1 MFRTLILDQSYNPF
15 QVVDWKD
22 AVTKMFNG
30 KLEIIAQ
37 YDEVL
42 AHLDERALT
51 TFPKLR
57 KALRQVIPV
66 DVTSIEVK
74 VPAVGIQ
81 RMKTQPKRK
90 AGMRFSPENV
100 RLRDKFTCQYCGKKP
115 PLKELNRDHVIPRSQ
130 GGKTNWTNIVTSCI
144 DCNSR
149 KGGATPEQ
157 AGMKLLVV
165 PVQPQSLPLRVSRQ
179 ALENAP
185 EEWAPFLQNYSFA

>member
-1 MFRTLILDQSYNPF
+1 MFKTLILDQTYNPF

-42 AHLDERALT
+42 AHLDSQTLIA
-51 TFPKLR
+51 FPKLR
-57 KALRQVIPV
+57 KALRQIIPT

-81 RMKTQPKRK
+81 RMKTAPKRK
-90 AGMRFSPENV
+90 AGMKFSPENV
-100 RLRDKFTCQYCGKKP
+100 RIRDKFTCQFCGKQP
-115 PLKELNRDHVIPRSQ
+115 PIKQLNRDHVLPRCQ
-130 GGKTNWTNIVTSCI
+130 GGKTTWTNIVTSCV
-144 DCNSR
+144 DCNHK
-149 KGGATPEQ
+149 KGRFTPEQ
-157 AGMKLLVV
+157 AGMKLLTI
-165 PVQPQSLPLRVSRQ
+165 PVQPASLPLGVSRQ

-185 EEWAPFLQNYSFA
+185 PEWEPYIQSYSLY